1 MTQFMERESRQ
12 VSDDAQDAQD
22 AQGFEESEELQSEM
36 DRLAARAAEHPGWTA
51 ADFEAE
57 REAERQASE
66 ELAEEL
72 HQWNRGTRRRNA
84 RSARHNLWN

>member
-12 VSDDAQDAQD
+12 VSDDAQDAQ
-22 AQGFEESEELQSEM
+22 GSEILEAEM
-36 DRLAARAAEHPGWTA
+36 DRLTTSFAEHPGWTA

-57 REAERQASE
+57 REAERQAKG

-72 HQWNRGTRRRNA
+72 HEWNRNTRQRNA